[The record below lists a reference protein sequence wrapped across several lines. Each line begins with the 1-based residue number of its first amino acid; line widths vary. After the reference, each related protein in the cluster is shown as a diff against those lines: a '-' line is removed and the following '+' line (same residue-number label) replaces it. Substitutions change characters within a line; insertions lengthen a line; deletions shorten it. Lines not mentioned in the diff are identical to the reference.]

1 MFNFLELIRGRDRA
15 GSSRQKVKQRLQ
27 LVVAYDRVDL
37 SPKAL
42 EMMQREILDVIS
54 RYVEVDPQGLD
65 FSLESNQRATA
76 LIANFPITRI
86 REDED
91 EEELENGVKPIDPQ

>member
-1 MFNFLELIRGRDRA
+1 
-15 GSSRQKVKQRLQ
+15 

-76 LIANFPITRI
+76 LIANFPISRI
-86 REDED
+86 REG
-91 EEELENGVKPIDPQ
+91 EEEDPEEPQNT

>member
-15 GSSRQKVKQRLQ
+15 DSSRQKVKQRLQ

-86 REDED
+86 REDE
-91 EEELENGVKPIDPQ
+91 EEENTETTNGVKP

>member
-1 MFNFLELIRGRDRA
+1 MFNELLELIRGRDRA
-15 GSSRQKVKQRLQ
+15 ETSRQQVKQRLQ

-76 LIANFPITRI
+76 LIANFPISRI
-86 REDED
+86 REG
-91 EEELENGVKPIDPQ
+91 EEEDPEEPQNT